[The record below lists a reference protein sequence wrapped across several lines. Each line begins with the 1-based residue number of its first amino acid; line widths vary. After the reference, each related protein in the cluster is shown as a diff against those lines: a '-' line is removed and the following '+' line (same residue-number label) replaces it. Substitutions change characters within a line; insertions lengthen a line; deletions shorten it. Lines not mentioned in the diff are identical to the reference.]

1 MHIEKNVCDSIV
13 GTLLDM
19 PGKTKDGLKAR
30 RDMQQEGVRPTLW
43 PEYSADGN
51 KAYLPRA
58 CYTLLKEEKRKFC
71 ECLHGIKVPTG
82 YSSNIKRFVSLA
94 EKKLSGMKSH
104 DCHVMMQVFLPIALR
119 GLLPKHVREPIVKLS
134 CFFNKIC
141 SKIINPEE
149 LDALQVIIR
158 SN

>member
-1 MHIEKNVCDSIV
+1 M
-13 GTLLDM
+13 
-19 PGKTKDGLKAR
+19 
-30 RDMQQEGVRPTLW
+30 
-43 PEYSADGN
+43 
-51 KAYLPRA
+51 
-58 CYTLLKEEKRKFC
+58 
-71 ECLHGIKVPTG
+71 PTG

-104 DCHVMMQVFLPIALR
+104 DCHVMMQVFFPIALR